1 MVSRPLNV
9 NMEVSFDYGVSSV
22 YSFFMLID
30 ENELSKSVLLILVL
44 VFFFRSSHFSACGV
58 KCFFI
63 TRFLKCHYPFSIFSS
78 IGI

>member
-22 YSFFMLID
+22 YSFFMRID

-44 VFFFRSSHFSACGV
+44 V
-58 KCFFI
+58 CFFSI
-63 TRFLKCHYPFSIFSS
+63 KSLFSVWC
-78 IGI
+78 

>member
-44 VFFFRSSHFSACGV
+44 VFFFSIKSLFSVWC
-58 KCFFI
+58 
-63 TRFLKCHYPFSIFSS
+63 
-78 IGI
+78 

>member
-44 VFFFRSSHFSACGV
+44 V
-58 KCFFI
+58 CFFSI
-63 TRFLKCHYPFSIFSS
+63 KSLFSVWC
-78 IGI
+78 